1 MATPHLVDPFFRK
14 LYSVLSEDINA
25 RTISLATG
33 SASRTIDDR
42 STVAEKYA
50 AEVAYIDALNT
61 VLEKCKEIEIDMY
74 GNRPKAEV
82 EE

>member
-1 MATPHLVDPFFRK
+1 MATPALIDPFHRH
-14 LYSVLSEDINA
+14 LYGVLSQEISSRMA
-25 RTISLATG
+25 SLATG

-61 VLEKCKEIEIDMY
+61 VLEKCKEIEVDMY